1 MKIKD
6 NYEFVDMGFAR
17 LLIPIG
23 EEVLKKNRVITMND
37 ESACLIQ
44 ALQIERSVDELVEI
58 MMHEYDVDLDTITR
72 DIREHLK
79 KLDEMG
85 LLAG

>member
-6 NYEFVDMGFAR
+6 NYAFVDMGFAK
-17 LLIPIG
+17 LLVPVGDEGIRRR
-23 EEVLKKNRVITMND
+23 RVITMND
-37 ESACLIQ
+37 ETACLIQ
-44 ALQIERSVDELVEI
+44 ALQEERSVEELAEI
-58 MMHEYDVDLDTITR
+58 MMREYDVDRETVIR

-79 KLDEMG
+79 KLGDMD